1 VRWPKLSSDT
11 VATTNRPAPIS
22 TSRKGS
28 KPNPAWPTYVRP
40 STNTAPVEGQAGISR
55 TSPRKGTPVTTAPDI
70 LAPATLGPLTLRN
83 RIIKSATFEGKTPN
97 ALVTDELIEFH
108 RRPSAGGVGMSTVA
122 YCAVAPEGRTEY
134 GQLWMRLDAVP
145 GLRRLTDAIHAEG
158 AAASAQLGHAGPVAN
173 QKSTGF
179 PALAPSRSFNPLSM
193 RMIRSAT
200 VNDITRITNA
210 HGAAARLAVESGFDA
225 VEIHFG
231 HNYFASSFLS
241 PKLNH
246 RKDSYGGSLEN
257 RARVVLETAR
267 TVRAAVGAKV
277 AILAKLNMDDGVPG
291 GFWIDEAIQVA
302 QWLEA
307 DGSVDALEL
316 TMGSS
321 LLNPMYLFKGDA
333 PIREFAAAMPQ
344 PIRLGVQLIGKQM
357 LHSYP
362 YQDLFM
368 LEHARQIRAAVTLP
382 LVLLGGITD
391 RAGMDTAMAEGFEFV
406 AMARALLREPDLVN
420 RIARNAQTR
429 SLCIHC
435 NKCMPTIFTG
445 ARCVLVERS

>member
-1 VRWPKLSSDT
+1 M
-11 VATTNRPAPIS
+11 
-22 TSRKGS
+22 
-28 KPNPAWPTYVRP
+28 
-40 STNTAPVEGQAGISR
+40 
-55 TSPRKGTPVTTAPDI
+55 TTAPDV
-70 LAPATLGPLTLRN
+70 LAPAKLGPVTLRN
-83 RIIKSATFEGKTPN
+83 RIIKSATFEGKTPD

-108 RRPSAGGVGMSTVA
+108 RRPAAGGVGMSTVA

-134 GQLWMRLDAVP
+134 GQLWMRPDALP

-173 QKSTGF
+173 QKSTGL
-179 PALAPSRSFNPLSM
+179 PALAPSSSFNPLSM
-193 RMIRSAT
+193 RMIRTAT
-200 VNDITRITNA
+200 TADITRIAAA
-210 HGAAARLAVESGFDA
+210 HGSAARLAVEAGFDA

-241 PKLNH
+241 PKLNR

-257 RARVVLETAR
+257 RARVVLESAR
-267 TVRAAVGAKV
+267 SVRDAVGDKI

-291 GFWIDEAIQVA
+291 GFWVDEAIQVA

-307 DGSVDALEL
+307 SGSVDALEL

-344 PIRLGVQLIGKQM
+344 PVRLGVQLVGKSM
-357 LHSYP
+357 LHTYP
-362 YQDLFM
+362 YKPLFM
-368 LEHARQIRAAVTLP
+368 LEEARQIRAAVKLP
-382 LVLLGGITD
+382 LVLLGGVTD
-391 RAGMDTAMAEGFEFV
+391 KAGMDTAMAEGFEFV
-406 AMARALLREPDLVN
+406 AMARALLREPDLIN
-420 RIARNAQTR
+420 RIAAESDTQ

-435 NKCMPTIFTG
+435 NKCMPTIFSG
-445 ARCVLVERS
+445 ARCVLVERV

>member
-1 VRWPKLSSDT
+1 MM
-11 VATTNRPAPIS
+11 
-22 TSRKGS
+22 
-28 KPNPAWPTYVRP
+28 
-40 STNTAPVEGQAGISR
+40 
-55 TSPRKGTPVTTAPDI
+55 TAPDV
-70 LAPATLGPLTLRN
+70 LAPAKLGPVTLRN
-83 RIIKSATFEGKTPN
+83 RIIKSATFEGKTPD

-108 RRPSAGGVGMSTVA
+108 RRPAAGGVGMSTVA

-134 GQLWMRLDAVP
+134 GQLWMRPDALP

-173 QKSTGF
+173 QKSTGL
-179 PALAPSRSFNPLSM
+179 PALAPSSSFNPLSM
-193 RMIRSAT
+193 RMIRTAT
-200 VNDITRITNA
+200 TADITRIAAA
-210 HGAAARLAVESGFDA
+210 HGSAARLAVEAGFDA

-241 PKLNH
+241 PKLNR

-267 TVRAAVGAKV
+267 SVRDAVGDKI

-291 GFWIDEAIQVA
+291 GFWVDEAIQVA

-307 DGSVDALEL
+307 SGSVDALEL

-344 PIRLGVQLIGKQM
+344 PVRLGVQLVGKSM
-357 LHSYP
+357 LHAYLYKP
-362 YQDLFM
+362 LFM
-368 LEHARQIRAAVTLP
+368 LEEARQIRAAVKLP
-382 LVLLGGITD
+382 LVLLGGVTD
-391 RAGMDTAMAEGFEFV
+391 KAGMDTAMAEGFEFV
-406 AMARALLREPDLVN
+406 AMARALLREPDLIN
-420 RIARNAQTR
+420 RIAVESDTQ

-435 NKCMPTIFTG
+435 NKCMPTIFSG
-445 ARCVLVERS
+445 ARCVLVERV

>member
-1 VRWPKLSSDT
+1 M
-11 VATTNRPAPIS
+11 
-22 TSRKGS
+22 
-28 KPNPAWPTYVRP
+28 
-40 STNTAPVEGQAGISR
+40 
-55 TSPRKGTPVTTAPDI
+55 TSPDV
-70 LAPATLGPLTLRN
+70 LAPASLGPLTLRN
-83 RIIKSATFEGKTPN
+83 RIIKSATFEGRTPN
-97 ALVTDELIEFH
+97 ALVTDELIDFH
-108 RRPSAGGVGMSTVA
+108 RRPAAGGVGMSTVA

-134 GQLWMRLDAVP
+134 GQLWMRPEVVP

-179 PALAPSRSFNPLSM
+179 PALAPSRSFNPMSM
-193 RMIRSAT
+193 KTVRSAT
-200 VNDITRITNA
+200 AEDIARITAA
-210 HGAAARLAVESGFDA
+210 HGNAAKLAVEGGFDA

-257 RARVVLETAR
+257 RARIVLETAR
-267 TVRAAVGAKV
+267 AVREAVGGKI

-291 GFWIDEAIQVA
+291 GFRVDEAIQVA

-307 DGSVDALEL
+307 DGSLDALEL

-333 PIREFAAAMPQ
+333 PIREFAEAMPQ
-344 PIRLGVQLIGKQM
+344 PIKLGVQLVGKKFIRE
-357 LHSYP
+357 YP
-362 YQDLFM
+362 YTPLFM
-368 LEHARQIRAAVTLP
+368 LEQARLIRAAVTMP
-382 LVLLGGITD
+382 LVLLGGVTD
-391 RAGMDTAMAEGFEFV
+391 REGMDTAMAEGFEFV

-420 RIARNAQTR
+420 KIAADRGTR
-429 SLCIHC
+429 SLCDH
-435 NKCMPTIFTG
+435 NNRCMPTIFSG
-445 ARCVLVERS
+445 ARCVLVEPA

>member
-1 VRWPKLSSDT
+1 M
-11 VATTNRPAPIS
+11 TTH
-22 TSRKGS
+22 
-28 KPNPAWPTYVRP
+28 
-40 STNTAPVEGQAGISR
+40 
-55 TSPRKGTPVTTAPDI
+55 PDVFT
-70 LAPATLGPLTLRN
+70 PATLGPITLRN
-83 RIIKSATFEGKTPN
+83 RVIKSATFEGRTPD

-108 RRPSAGGVGMSTVA
+108 RRPAAGGVGMSTVA
-122 YCAVAPEGRTEY
+122 YCAVAPEGRTER
-134 GQLWMRLDAVP
+134 GQLWMRPDAVP

-173 QKSTGF
+173 EKSTGL

-200 VNDITRITNA
+200 TADITRITAA
-210 HGAAARLAVESGFDA
+210 HGTAARLAVESGFDA

-231 HNYFASSFLS
+231 HNYFASAFLS
-241 PKLNH
+241 PKLN
-246 RKDSYGGSLEN
+246 RRNDSYGGSLEN
-257 RARVVLETAR
+257 RARVVRDVAR
-267 TVRAAVGAKV
+267 TVRDAVGGRV

-291 GFWIDEAIQVA
+291 GFWLDEAIQVA
-302 QWLEA
+302 GLLEH

-333 PIREFAAAMPQ
+333 PVREFAAAMPQ
-344 PIRLGVQLIGKQM
+344 PVRLGVQLLGKSM
-357 LHSYP
+357 IHAYP
-362 YQDLFM
+362 YRDLFM

-382 LVLLGGITD
+382 LVLLGGVTD

-420 RIARNAQTR
+420 RIRSEPRTQ

-435 NKCMPTIFTG
+435 NKCMPTIFSG
-445 ARCVLVERS
+445 ARCVLVE